1 MGFRWAGKKCV
12 LLLSAICLFFSS
24 SLLSAGT
31 TEAAAALKQA
41 ERLALLRNWT
51 AAAPFYATA
60 EREFSAAGDEQDAM
74 FARISRLRG
83 QLPQTPLLKA
93 SRRLAA
99 LLDDPIVQ
107 RNPRVRLRC
116 LAVKG
121 DVDLDLDPEF
131 ALRDWTE
138 AQSIANQ
145 FDNKIWA
152 NRAKG
157 ELAIIAFLSGNPFK
171 AAQNM
176 SDALKVAGRLGDT
189 GSVVRYEALMGDG
202 MVEWK
207 KYAQALTY
215 FNEALSVA
223 QRNPD
228 MQDPMLVYS
237 GKVDALIGLGRI
249 DDATN
254 LLDTALHI
262 AQAKSAV
269 GYQAELRLK
278 YASVDI
284 DRGSRQDAFHQLEQA
299 LALAKQAQA
308 SRIEAEATFMLAQL
322 QLAEGHLKLASAA
335 ITQSIDR
342 SRDMDDR
349 ELLPASL
356 AEAGRIQA
364 ARGNFRTADAFF
376 EQGSEIADGVIAHV
390 RSLMGTAEFI
400 ASIDDL
406 YADHIRLHADHFK
419 NSAGT
424 FAAMESIR
432 ARSITDSLTAIPLSG
447 VPRPARPTDVEKHIA
462 ELQLALLQ
470 TRSPKIR
477 RRLLSDLDEA
487 EAERGPEV
495 DIRGRILLHANP
507 VRLAELQR
515 ILKPNEAVL
524 EYFTSASS
532 AYCLVISRRKATLT
546 RLPEQDLSKLI
557 QRHLASIASNANT
570 TPTGRDLYHA
580 LLPQAARS
588 FSNLIIVPDR
598 LLYRVPFETL
608 ADDQGQMLITS
619 RTIWYAPSATV
630 LYLIRTRPQ
639 GQNLRPLLAV
649 ASGPADTDSPVPAL
663 RGDLSHVEAKP
674 FPELKAAT
682 WEVRSIGKIAG
693 NRAEILTG
701 ANASETALK
710 NEPLDQY
717 RILHFAVH
725 ALSDPKFPSRSGLVF
740 ASDKKAGEDG
750 IWQPREIL
758 QRHFNAQLITLS
770 ACDTAKGKNLGVGG
784 NMSLVNPFLAAGGRA
799 VLASLWDSN
808 DLFTRALMQE
818 FYAKLYAGALAAYAL
833 RQAKLRLIERYGD
846 QAAPALWAGFVL
858 TGENVQINR

>member
-1 MGFRWAGKKCV
+1 MLFRRIGQLGV
-12 LLLSAICLFFSS
+12 VSLVSFVFSS
-24 SLLSAGT
+24 SLAAAT
-31 TEAAAALKQA
+31 TEAVEALNRA
-41 ERLALLRNWT
+41 EHFVLLRNWT
-51 AAAPFYATA
+51 AAEPFYATA
-60 EREFSAAGDEQDAM
+60 EQQFSAAGDEENAM

-83 QLPQTPLLKA
+83 QLPQIPLLKA
-93 SRRLAA
+93 SHQLAA
-99 LLDDPIVQ
+99 LLENAIVL
-107 RNPRVRLRC
+107 RNPRLRLRC

-121 DVDLDLDPEF
+121 DVDLDLDPDF

-145 FDNKIWA
+145 LGDKIWA

-157 ELAIIAFLSGNPFK
+157 ELAIIAFLSGSPFQ
-171 AAQNM
+171 AGQEM
-176 SDALKVAGRLGDT
+176 TGALKTAGKLGDL

-202 MVEWK
+202 MVQWK
-207 KYAQALTY
+207 KYSQALTL
-215 FNEALSVA
+215 FNQALSVA
-223 QRNPD
+223 QRNTD
-228 MQDPMLVYS
+228 MQDPLLVYS

-249 DDATN
+249 GDAKS
-254 LLDTALHI
+254 LLDTALHV
-262 AQAKSAV
+262 AQAKAAV

-284 DRGSRQDAFHQLEQA
+284 GKGDRQDALHQLEQA
-299 LALAKQAQA
+299 LLLAKRAQG
-308 SRIEAEATFMLAQL
+308 SRIEAEATFMLAQV
-322 QLAEGHLKLASAA
+322 QLSEGQLKSASTSIA
-335 ITQSIDR
+335 QSIEK
-342 SRDMDDR
+342 SREMDDR
-349 ELLPASL
+349 VLLPASL

-364 ARGNFRTADAFF
+364 ARGNFRAADSFF
-376 EQGSEIADGVIAHV
+376 EQGTDIADGVIAHV
-390 RSLMGTAEFI
+390 RSVMGTAEFI

-406 YADHIRLHADHFK
+406 YADHIRLHADHFR
-419 NSAGT
+419 NAAGT
-424 FAAMESIR
+424 FTAMESIR
-432 ARSITDSLTAIPLSG
+432 ARSITDSLTATPLAG
-447 VPRPARPTDVEKHIA
+447 VPRPARLTDVEKRIA
-462 ELQLALLQ
+462 DLQLALLQ
-470 TRSPKIR
+470 TRSKNIR
-477 RRLLSDLDEA
+477 RRLLADLDEA

-507 VRLAELQR
+507 VRLAQMRR

-532 AYCLVISRRKATLT
+532 AYCLIISRRKATLA
-546 RLPEQDLSKLI
+546 RLPGQKVSKLI
-557 QRHLASIASNANT
+557 QRHLASIASNANII
-570 TPTGRDLYHA
+570 PTGKELYHV
-580 LLPQAARS
+580 LLPQAARL

-598 LLYRVPFETL
+598 LLYRLPFDTL
-608 ADDQGQMLITS
+608 ADDQGQMLMRS

-639 GQNLRPLLAV
+639 DRNLRPLLAV
-649 ASGPADTDSPVPAL
+649 ASGPANTESPVPAL
-663 RGDLSHVEAKP
+663 RGDLSHVEARS

-693 NRAEILTG
+693 SGAEIVTG

-710 NEPLDQY
+710 NEPLDRF

-725 ALSDPKFPSRSGLVF
+725 ALSDPKVPSRSGLVF
-740 ASDKKAGEDG
+740 APDKKAGEDG

-758 QRHFNAQLITLS
+758 QHRFNAELITLS
-770 ACDTAKGKNLGVGG
+770 ACDTAKGKNLGAGG
-784 NMSLVNPFLAAGGRA
+784 NMSLVNPFLAAGSRA

-808 DLFTRALMQE
+808 DLVTRALMKE
-818 FYAKLYAGALAAYAL
+818 FYAKLYAGAPAADAL

>member
-1 MGFRWAGKKCV
+1 MLFRRIEQLGV
-12 LLLSAICLFFSS
+12 VSLVIFLFSS
-24 SLLSAGT
+24 SLAAAT
-31 TEAAAALKQA
+31 TEAVDALNRA
-41 ERLALLRNWT
+41 EHFVLLRNWT
-51 AAAPFYATA
+51 AAEPFYATA
-60 EREFSAAGDEQDAM
+60 EQQFSTAGDEENAM

-83 QLPQTPLLKA
+83 QLPQIPLLKA
-93 SRRLAA
+93 SHQLAA
-99 LLDDPIVQ
+99 LLENAIVL

-131 ALRDWTE
+131 ASRDWTE
-138 AQSIANQ
+138 AQSIANKLG
-145 FDNKIWA
+145 DRIWA

-157 ELAIIAFLSGNPFK
+157 ELAIIAFLSGNPFQ
-171 AAQNM
+171 AAKDM
-176 SDALKVAGRLGDT
+176 TDALKMAGKLGDL

-202 MVEWK
+202 MVQWK
-207 KYAQALTY
+207 KYNQALTL
-215 FNEALSVA
+215 FNQALSVA
-223 QRNPD
+223 QRNSD
-228 MQDPMLVYS
+228 MQDPLLVYS
-237 GKVDALIGLGRI
+237 GKVDALIGLDRI
-249 DDATN
+249 GDAKS
-254 LLDTALHI
+254 LLDTALRV
-262 AQAKSAV
+262 AQAKGAV

-284 DRGSRQDAFHQLEQA
+284 GKGDRPDAFHQLDQA
-299 LALAKQAQA
+299 LLLARQAQG
-308 SRIEAEATFMLAQL
+308 SRIEAEATFMLAQV
-322 QLAEGHLKLASAA
+322 QLAEGQLKSASGSIA
-335 ITQSIDR
+335 QSIEK
-342 SRDMDDR
+342 SRQMDDR
-349 ELLPASL
+349 VLLPASL

-364 ARGNFRTADAFF
+364 ARGNFRVADSFF
-376 EQGSEIADGVIAHV
+376 EQGADIADGVIAHV
-390 RSLMGTAEFI
+390 RSVMGTAEFI

-406 YADHIRLHADHFK
+406 YADHIRLHADHFR
-419 NSAGT
+419 NPAGT

-432 ARSITDSLTAIPLSG
+432 ARSITDSLTAAPLAG
-447 VPRPARPTDVEKHIA
+447 VPRPARLTDVEKRIA

-470 TRSPKIR
+470 TRSKNIR

-487 EAERGPEV
+487 EAKREPEV

-507 VRLAELQR
+507 VRLAQLQR
-515 ILKPNEAVL
+515 VLKPNEAVL

-532 AYCLVISRRKATLT
+532 AYCLTISRRKATLA
-546 RLPEQDLSKLI
+546 RLPAQNFSKLI
-557 QRHLASIASNANT
+557 QRHLTSIANNGNIIA
-570 TPTGRDLYHA
+570 TGRDLYHA
-580 LLPQAARS
+580 LLPRAARS
-588 FSNLIIVPDR
+588 FSNLIVVPDR
-598 LLYRVPFETL
+598 LLYRVPFDTL
-608 ADDQGQMLITS
+608 ADDQGQMLMTS

-639 GQNLRPLLAV
+639 DQNLRPLLAV
-649 ASGPADTDSPVPAL
+649 ASGPTNTGSPVPAL
-663 RGDLSHVEAKP
+663 RGDLSHIDARS

-693 NRAEILTG
+693 NGAEILTG
-701 ANASETALK
+701 ENASETALE
-710 NEPLDQY
+710 NEPLDRF

-758 QRHFNAQLITLS
+758 QHRFNAELITLS
-770 ACDTAKGKNLGVGG
+770 ACDTAKGKNLGAGG
-784 NMSLVNPFLAAGGRA
+784 NMSLVNPFLAAGSRA

-808 DLFTRALMQE
+808 DLVTRALMQQ
-818 FYAKLYAGALAAYAL
+818 FYAKLYAGVPAADAL